1 MMASSPEAFQA
12 AMEVFRRGSPGDAV
26 ARFDQVLASE
36 PGHAAA
42 QHFKG
47 YALCQLGRFD
57 EGVPLIERSLA
68 AEPRNPTF
76 NANLGM
82 IRYVM
87 GDVPGAIGAL
97 ERTVRIAPTMPEPY
111 ANLAMALR
119 ERGEFDRALVA
130 ARRAV
135 QLRPGFPAARI
146 NLAMC
151 LLSLSRWQEAWEAY
165 RWRPDPRA
173 NLRDM
178 GVAMSVPHAT
188 TLPPLEGSE
197 LTLHGDQGLG
207 DVLFFMRFA
216 AGLRERGAR
225 LRFWGDAR
233 VGPILV
239 RNGHVES
246 ATDAT
251 ASPPPGPDSHRFW
264 LADLP
269 GLLGASAGF
278 PAALPLSALPERV
291 GAWREK
297 LALAGPGPYTAITWR
312 AGLPR
317 SGKAVLSK
325 AVDPAA
331 LGSALRG
338 APGTVVSVQRDPA
351 PEEAQALGTAL
362 GKPLAD
368 FSAANADLE
377 DMTAL
382 MEAVDEYVAV
392 SNTNLH
398 LRAGLAK
405 RARVLVPWPAEWRW
419 TRGAERSPWFPDYPL
434 YRARDDA
441 TWDEALARLAADIEA
456 PAS

>member
-1 MMASSPEAFQA
+1 MASSPEAFQA

-26 ARFDQVLASE
+26 ARFDQVLASQ
-36 PGHAAA
+36 PGHVAA

-57 EGVPLIERSLA
+57 EGLPLLERSLA

-76 NANLGM
+76 NANLGT

-87 GDVPGAIGAL
+87 GDIPAAIAVL

-111 ANLAMALR
+111 ANLALALR
-119 ERGEFDRALVA
+119 ESGDFDRALVA

-135 QLRPGFPAARI
+135 QLRPAFPAARI

-151 LLSLSRWQEAWEAY
+151 LLSLSRWKEAWEAY
-165 RWRPDPRA
+165 PWRPDPRA

-178 GVAMSVPHAT
+178 GLAMTVAHAT
-188 TLPPLEGSE
+188 TLPAPLQGAE

-207 DVLFFMRFA
+207 DVLFFIRFA
-216 AGLRERGAR
+216 AALRERGAR
-225 LRFWGDAR
+225 LRFWGDERIGA
-233 VGPILV
+233 ILV

-246 ATDAT
+246 ATPAT
-251 ASPPPGPDSHRFW
+251 APAPAGPDSHRLW
-264 LADLP
+264 LAELP
-269 GLLGASAGF
+269 SLLGAAESF
-278 PAALPLSALPERV
+278 PAPVRLVPLPGRV
-291 GAWREK
+291 QAWREK
-297 LALAGPGPYTAITWR
+297 LAASGPGPYTAITWR

-331 LGSALRG
+331 LGAALH
-338 APGTVVSVQRDPA
+338 ACPGSVVSVQRDPA
-351 PEEAQALGTAL
+351 PAEAAAFAAAL
-362 GKPLAD
+362 GKPVAD
-368 FSAANADLE
+368 LGAANADLE
-377 DMTAL
+377 DMLAL
-382 MEAVDEYVAV
+382 MDAVDEYVCV

-405 RARVLVPWPAEWRW
+405 AARVLVPWPPEWRW
-419 TRGAERSPWFPDYPL
+419 TRDSPRSPWFPEFPL
-434 YRARDDA
+434 YRARGDA
-441 TWDEALARLAADIEA
+441 TWDEALARLAADLA
-456 PAS
+456 PGAP